1 MTTPSQKYFNLE
13 NTKTMRKMLLSLLE
27 LAILITNFLST
38 NFKLHKNAANRE
50 LKKAFNDKKILLAAQ
65 ELRKLRNILERAKFT
80 TETILT

>member
-27 LAILITNFLST
+27 LAILIINFLST

-50 LKKAFNDKKILLAAQ
+50 LKKSFNDKKILLAAQ

>member
-27 LAILITNFLST
+27 LAILIINFLST

>member
-1 MTTPSQKYFNLE
+1 
-13 NTKTMRKMLLSLLE
+13 MLLSLLE
-27 LAILITNFLST
+27 LAILIINFLST

-50 LKKAFNDKKILLAAQ
+50 LKTAFNDKKILLAAQ